1 MAFTQIAYYW
11 IDFVTSWPFLIFN
24 ACKYLFHR
32 YLYDLFLRHSICRYI
47 SDSQADGSFCLGI
60 KSCVIQHTFSYW
72 KKISYL
78 LDMQIPAT
86 SSFCNSSAS
95 ICETILLITNKEK
108 VQIE

>member
-1 MAFTQIAYYW
+1 MPVSI
-11 IDFVTSWPFLIFN
+11 FLIVIFMIFF
-24 ACKYLFHR
+24 YVIPSV
-32 YLYDLFLRHSICRYI
+32 DI

-108 VQIE
+108 VHIERLLYVKATSTLFLERLLPI